1 MVRGAQGW
9 SWGVFAE
16 RLKAF
21 YWFTGGLWC
30 GEEAKLISISVAAK
44 GEVVEGL

>member
-1 MVRGAQGW
+1 MVRGTRRG
-9 SWGVFAE
+9 FAE

-30 GEEAKLISISVAAK
+30 GEETERIFISVAAK